1 MEDCDPLEVKEE
13 CDTIWVDSNT
23 LETKGH
29 ETPEIK
35 EEPILEIT
43 GQASW
48 SLVLNFNL
56 DYYYS

>member
-1 MEDCDPLEVKEE
+1 MEDRDPLEVKEE

-43 GQASW
+43 G
-48 SLVLNFNL
+48 LFFKF
-56 DYYYS
+56 